1 MIIRLIN
8 SIKYTRQIYKISKEM
23 GSNRGFSFT
32 DKSTEK
38 AINKMKKLWSHNEL
52 LAPIVKKFDETPE
65 SLAEYYWELS
75 LNGAGQWVSGYFVAV
90 AALSFPYP
98 LEYALKNKGESNREI
113 AFNLLQYFEQG
124 NPYLPI
130 S

>member
-8 SIKYTRQIYKISKEM
+8 SIRYTRQIYKISKEM
-23 GSNRGFSFT
+23 GSNRGFSLGDNT
-32 DKSTEK
+32 TEK
-38 AINKMKKLWSHNEL
+38 AMVKMKRLWANNDL
-52 LAPIVKKFDETPE
+52 LAPIVKKFGETPE
-65 SLAEYYWELS
+65 SLEKYYWELS
-75 LNGAGQWVSGYFVAV
+75 VNGAGQWVCGYFVAV
-90 AALSFPYP
+90 AALCFPLP
-98 LEYALKNKGESNREI
+98 LEYALKNKSESKGDV